1 MIGSEIRL
9 TMADK
14 IFHNN
19 IDIDYFLEL
28 YPDLLCIVDDKGF
41 LKKINPAVPKLL
53 GYSDEELYSS
63 PIDQF
68 IHPQD
73 RSVDKVR
80 MKRQMAGEFIKEY
93 VNRYITKDGR
103 TVWLA
108 WTSVFVE
115 RDQLLFAI
123 AKDITGTRLM
133 EKQEHFSAIL
143 DRLGEEQRKR
153 FSQEV
158 SLVMP
163 FVHEKKN
170 DISWLKLDTKIPVSD
185 RVWLRKFE
193 SLIRS
198 QAPKFELHLKLLSS
212 EMAMTERQLY
222 RQVKRLVG
230 LTPKALIWRIRF
242 HIVWENIAAD
252 SDCTLTD
259 LARLAGFANI
269 KKFKTSFH
277 ENFGI
282 EVTELL
288 Y

>member
-1 MIGSEIRL
+1 
-9 TMADK
+9 MADK

-133 EKQEHFSAIL
+133 EKPEHFSAIL

-230 LTPKALIWRIRF
+230 LTPKALISRIRF

>member
-1 MIGSEIRL
+1 
-9 TMADK
+9 
-14 IFHNN
+14 
-19 IDIDYFLEL
+19 
-28 YPDLLCIVDDKGF
+28 
-41 LKKINPAVPKLL
+41 
-53 GYSDEELYSS
+53 
-63 PIDQF
+63 
-68 IHPQD
+68 
-73 RSVDKVR
+73 
-80 MKRQMAGEFIKEY
+80 
-93 VNRYITKDGR
+93 
-103 TVWLA
+103 
-108 WTSVFVE
+108 
-115 RDQLLFAI
+115 
-123 AKDITGTRLM
+123 
-133 EKQEHFSAIL
+133 
-143 DRLGEEQRKR
+143 LGEEQRKR

-170 DISWLKLDTKIPVSD
+170 DISWLKLDTKIPVAD
-185 RVWLRKFE
+185 HVWLRKFE
-193 SLIRS
+193 SLVRS
-198 QAPKFELHLKLLSS
+198 QAPKFELNLKLLSS

-230 LTPKALIWRIRF
+230 LTPKALISRIRF

-269 KKFKTSFH
+269 KKFRTSFY

>member
-1 MIGSEIRL
+1 
-9 TMADK
+9 MADK

-133 EKQEHFSAIL
+133 EKPEHFSAIL

>member
-1 MIGSEIRL
+1 
-9 TMADK
+9 MADK

-73 RSVDKVR
+73 RSVDKDR

-93 VNRYITKDGR
+93 INRYITKDGR

-133 EKQEHFSAIL
+133 EKPEHFSAIL

-170 DISWLKLDTKIPVSD
+170 DISWLKLDTQIPVAD

-198 QAPKFELHLKLLSS
+198 QAPKFELNLKLLSS

-230 LTPKALIWRIRF
+230 LTPKALISRIRF

>member
-1 MIGSEIRL
+1 
-9 TMADK
+9 MADK

-53 GYSDEELYSS
+53 GYSDEELYAS
-63 PIDQF
+63 PIYQF

-73 RSVDKVR
+73 RSVDKDR

-93 VNRYITKDGR
+93 INRYITKDGR

-123 AKDITGTRLM
+123 AKDITATRLM
-133 EKQEHFSAIL
+133 EKKEHFSAIL

-170 DISWLKLDTKIPVSD
+170 DISWLKLDTQIPVAD

-198 QAPKFELHLKLLSS
+198 QAPKFELNLKLLSS

-230 LTPKALIWRIRF
+230 LTPKALISRIRF
-242 HIVWENIAAD
+242 HIVWENIVAD

-269 KKFKTSFH
+269 KKFRTSFH

>member
-1 MIGSEIRL
+1 
-9 TMADK
+9 MADK

-53 GYSDEELYSS
+53 GYSDEELYAS

-73 RSVDKVR
+73 KSVDKDR

-93 VNRYITKDGR
+93 INRYITKDGR

-123 AKDITGTRLM
+123 AKDITATRLM

-170 DISWLKLDTKIPVSD
+170 DISWLKLDTKIPVAD
-185 RVWLRKFE
+185 HVWLRKFE
-193 SLIRS
+193 SLVRS
-198 QAPKFELHLKLLSS
+198 QAPKFELNLKLLSS

-230 LTPKALIWRIRF
+230 LTPKALISRIRF

-269 KKFKTSFH
+269 KKFRTSFH

>member
-1 MIGSEIRL
+1 
-9 TMADK
+9 MADK

-53 GYSDEELYSS
+53 GYSDEELYAS

-73 RSVDKVR
+73 RSVDKDR

-93 VNRYITKDGR
+93 INRYITKDGR

-123 AKDITGTRLM
+123 AKDITATRLM

-170 DISWLKLDTKIPVSD
+170 DISWLKLDTKIPVAD
-185 RVWLRKFE
+185 HVWLRKFE
-193 SLIRS
+193 SLVRS
-198 QAPKFELHLKLLSS
+198 QAPKFELNLKLLSS

-230 LTPKALIWRIRF
+230 LTPKALISRIRF

-269 KKFKTSFH
+269 KKFRTSFY